1 MGEIAVEV
9 RNLFGETAPQGASWI
24 LIEKDGSRFA
34 ISGKACRGTID
45 ASFASRG
52 LDTPEAAIK
61 ASVAWADLLD
71 IPLIY
76 VRD

>member
-1 MGEIAVEV
+1 
-9 RNLFGETAPQGASWI
+9 LFGETSPKGSACV
-24 LIEKDGSRFA
+24 LIEKEDDRFTV
-34 ISGKACRGTID
+34 SGKACRGTID

-61 ASVAWADLLD
+61 ASVVWADLLD